1 MKILLSAYIIQSIRK
16 MIICHIQWI
25 ICQNLTH
32 LLHDELKEQ
41 MELLLFSSTI
51 NSNLRLRTKD
61 VILCSIYF
69 LIFFLD
75 FFKTIIIIVIEVLC
89 SSFYSC
95 KVIDFLF
102 YQRVTLC
109 FLSKKVVIR
118 EWVNILMNLNTTNQQ
133 LFRDLIF

>member
-1 MKILLSAYIIQSIRK
+1 MKILLSAYIIQLIMK
-16 MIICHIQWI
+16 MIICHIQWT

-41 MELLLFSSTI
+41 MELLPFSSII
-51 NSNLRLRTKD
+51 NSNLKSRTKD
-61 VILCSIYF
+61 VILYFIYF

-75 FFKTIIIIVIEVLC
+75 FFKTITIIVIEGLC
-89 SSFYSC
+89 SSFCSC
-95 KVIDFLF
+95 MVIDFLF
-102 YQRVTLC
+102 YRRVMPC

-118 EWVNILMNLNTTNQQ
+118 EWVNILMNLSTTNQQ